1 MTREDALTLLKQHLK
16 NKNLVKHCLAV
27 EACMKAVAVR
37 LAHDPEP
44 WGLAGILHDLDYEVT
59 EKSPEFHTTETVKIL
74 REKGID
80 EAVIHAVQAHAG
92 KVSCQTP
99 MDWAIYS
106 IDPLTGLIIAATL
119 MHPDKRLKSID
130 LEFIKRRYK
139 EKSFA
144 RGARR
149 EEIEQCA
156 NLGLDLDAFISIC
169 LAAMQGI
176 DADLGLA

>member
-1 MTREDALTLLKQHLK
+1 MQREEALTLLKQHLK

-37 LAHDPEP
+37 LGHDPEP

-59 EKSPEFHTTETVKIL
+59 EKSPELHTTQTVKIL
-74 REKGID
+74 MEKGID

-92 KVSCQTP
+92 KVPCQTP
-99 MDWAIYS
+99 MDWAIFS
-106 IDPLTGLIIAATL
+106 IDPLTGLIIAAAL
-119 MHPDKRLKSID
+119 MHPDKKLKSID
-130 LEFIKRRYK
+130 LEFVKRRYK

-149 EEIEQCA
+149 EEIEESR
-156 NLGLDLDAFISIC
+156 NLGLDLDGFIAIC
-169 LAAMQGI
+169 LEAMQGI